1 MCQIFGGSCLNFG
14 GSRFVNFVPNS
25 TIELYSFDKEE
36 QCCLKYRNLVYMCIK
51 CSGSWVV
58 NELTRRFTVIPN

>member
-1 MCQIFGGSCLNFG
+1 MCQIFGGSRLNFG

-36 QCCLKYRNLVYMCIK
+36 QCCLKYRNLSLYVYQMFRK
-51 CSGSWVV
+51 LGGSQI
-58 NELTRRFTVIPN
+58 NKKIYCNS